1 MKKWMT
7 YGIALALTCALW
19 VGQDAQ
25 AAGPVFV
32 DENADGIDDNVR
44 VSHHRGRKG
53 VLSGRGTSSQLTE
66 EQRAELKTLVDG
78 LKESDTSKED
88 IRAAVKAKLEEWGIE
103 FPERPAISPGLAKLL
118 TDDQEA
124 ELTTLIDGLKESDTS
139 REDIRAAVD
148 AKLEEWGVERPERP
162 ERGLDALLT
171 EDQEVAI
178 QVLVEWLKAEG
189 KTQEEIRTAV
199 NEQLEAWGIERP
211 ERGLNALLTEAQE
224 TELKTLIEGLRA
236 SDTSREDIRA
246 AVDAKLEE
254 WGIERPERGLD
265 AVLTEAQETEL
276 RTLIEGLRASDT
288 SREDIRAAVDAKLE
302 EWGVERP
309 ERSREGMRGQGGK
322 RGRHGQRGGHRGRGP
337 KTPSESTASG

>member
-7 YGIALALTCALW
+7 CSIALALTCALW
-19 VGQDAQ
+19 SGQDAW

-44 VSHHRGRKG
+44 ISYHRGHRG
-53 VLSGRGTSSQLTE
+53 VLGGRGASSQLTE

-78 LKESDTSKED
+78 LKESDTSRED

-118 TDDQEA
+118 TEDQQA
-124 ELTTLIDGLKESDTS
+124 ELTTLIEGLKESDTS

-148 AKLEEWGVERPERP
+148 AKLEEWGVERPER
-162 ERGLDALLT
+162 GLEALLT

-178 QVLVEWLKAEG
+178 RVLIAWLQVEG
-189 KTQEEIRTAV
+189 KTREEIRAAV
-199 NEQLEAWGIERP
+199 EAKLEEWDIERP
-211 ERGLNALLTEAQE
+211 ERGLAAVLTDEQEA
-224 TELKTLIEGLRA
+224 ELKTLIEGLK
-236 SDTSREDIRA
+236 E
-246 AVDAKLEE
+246 
-254 WGIERPERGLD
+254 
-265 AVLTEAQETEL
+265 
-276 RTLIEGLRASDT
+276 SDT

-309 ERSREGMRGQGGK
+309 ERSRGGMRGHGGK
-322 RGRHGQRGGHRGRGP
+322 RGRHGQRVGFRGRGHLP
-337 KTPSESTASG
+337 GSTNSG